1 MLLNDLKRILF
12 ERLFEVLQVVGDATR
27 RCEHV
32 SVGDQAAA
40 ALVLPTSSGQES
52 PDADHPR
59 LLLDA
64 HFQIHVGAAG
74 VDVGML
80 RHAAV

>member
-1 MLLNDLKRILF
+1 M
-12 ERLFEVLQVVGDATR
+12 
-27 RCEHV
+27 

-80 RHAAV
+80 RRAAV